1 MLYSA
6 KYKFI
11 FIKSVKTASTSAE
24 GALEFLIR
32 NQTINHSTNSVLYE
46 DGSRIGY
53 RGGNPSTDPNFGKSS
68 FSLNHMSASKIRTLI
83 GESAF
88 YSSIKL
94 SSIRNPYD
102 RCISAFHHLGKHSLD
117 DIEAEKK
124 RGDSAIIK
132 RKFREFLSEN
142 TYDGA
147 EHFYCDKKMIID
159 KFIRQEFFKEDLKS
173 ILDMMSVNADIKA
186 HILGHI
192 PYFKMTR
199 RKFSFIKTIDY
210 YDDTSLSLVNKRFSD
225 WFSLGGYEMTHSL
238 DDMKD
243 L

>member
-32 NQTINHSTNSVLYE
+32 NQTINHETNSVLYE

-53 RGGNPSTDPNFGKSS
+53 RGSNPSNDPNFGKPS
-68 FSLNHMSASKIRTLI
+68 FSLNHMSAYTIRTLI
-83 GESAF
+83 GETAF
-88 YSSIKL
+88 DSSIKL

-124 RGDSAIIK
+124 YGDSAIIK
-132 RKFREFLSEN
+132 RKFRDFLSEN
-142 TYDGA
+142 TYDGE

-159 KFIRQEFFKEDLKS
+159 KFIRQEFLKEDLNY
-173 ILDMMSVNADIKA
+173 IFDLISVRADIKA
-186 HILGHI
+186 LILGHI
-192 PYFKMTR
+192 PNFKMTR
-199 RKFSFIKTIDY
+199 RKFSFIKAIDY
-210 YDDTSLSLVNKRFSD
+210 YDETSLSVVNKRFSN
-225 WFSLGGYEMTHSL
+225 WFALGGYEMAHSL
-238 DDMKD
+238 EDLKD
-243 L
+243 S